1 MTEPAPY
8 FFAGE
13 QIADVQLI
21 RPLRVR
27 ALSECWLAAGLADGT
42 PCAVKFLRCENP
54 HTAHFHEL
62 ADFLEHSKS
71 PFLIRVLRHAET
83 GQGMPYAVMEFADGG
98 SLRRKLDQSGKLSLP
113 NAVFL
118 LRGMLQALAS
128 LHADGIVHRDI
139 KPDNIW
145 LTSDGGF
152 RLGDLGLAK
161 LPGVAEERGKVFG
174 TASFLSPEQAQ
185 DSSSADARS
194 DLYSLALVL
203 FEVLTG
209 CPLLPK
215 GSFVGRVKQLCSER
229 IAPPASLLRESATE
243 KLAVLLG
250 RMMEFSPALR
260 PQIAKEALAE
270 RNEMNLPEEKFS

>member
-8 FFAGE
+8 FFTGE

-128 LHADGIVHRDI
+128 LHADGIVHRDV

-209 CPLLPK
+209 CPLRPK
-215 GSFVGRVKQLCSER
+215 GSFVEMVKR
-229 IAPPASLLRESATE
+229 IRSDRTAPPVALLRESATE

-260 PQIAKEALAE
+260 PQSAKEALAE
-270 RNEMNLPEEKFS
+270 LNEMNLPEEKFS

>member
-209 CPLLPK
+209 CPLRPE
-215 GSFVGRVKQLCSER
+215 GSFGEMGKRICSDR
-229 IAPPASLLRESATE
+229 IAPPAALLRESATE

-260 PQIAKEALAE
+260 PQSAKEALAE
-270 RNEMNLPEEKFS
+270 LNEMNLPEEKFS

>member
-1 MTEPAPY
+1 MKE
-8 FFAGE
+8 
-13 QIADVQLI
+13 
-21 RPLRVR
+21 
-27 ALSECWLAAGLADGT
+27 
-42 PCAVKFLRCENP
+42 
-54 HTAHFHEL
+54 TA
-62 ADFLEHSKS
+62 
-71 PFLIRVLRHAET
+71 
-83 GQGMPYAVMEFADGG
+83 QGMPYAVMEFASGG

-128 LHADGIVHRDI
+128 LHADGIVHRDV

-161 LPGVAEERGKVFG
+161 LPGVAEERGKMFG

-203 FEVLTG
+203 FEALTG
-209 CPLLPK
+209 SPLRPK
-215 GSFVGRVKQLCSER
+215 GPFVEMVKR
-229 IAPPASLLRESATE
+229 IRSDRSAPPVALLRESATE
-243 KLAVLLG
+243 KLAVLLS

-260 PQIAKEALAE
+260 PQSAAEALAGL
-270 RNEMNLPEEKFS
+270 NEMDLPEEKFF

>member
-27 ALSECWLAAGLADGT
+27 ALSECWLAAGLADGAS
-42 PCAVKFLRCENP
+42 CAVKFLRRENP
-54 HTAHFHEL
+54 HAAHFHEL
-62 ADFLEHSKS
+62 ADFLEHSNS

-83 GQGMPYAVMEFADGG
+83 AQGMQYAVMEFADGG

-128 LHADGIVHRDI
+128 LHADGIVHRDV

-203 FEVLTG
+203 FEALTG
-209 CPLLPK
+209 SPLRPK
-215 GSFVGRVKQLCSER
+215 GPFVEMVKR
-229 IAPPASLLRESATE
+229 IRSDRSAPPVALLRESATE
-243 KLAVLLG
+243 KLAVLLS

-260 PQIAKEALAE
+260 PQSAAEALAGL
-270 RNEMNLPEEKFS
+270 NEMNLPEETLF

>member
-21 RPLRVR
+21 LPLRVR

-54 HTAHFHEL
+54 HAAHFHEL
-62 ADFLEHSKS
+62 ADFLEHSNS

-83 GQGMPYAVMEFADGG
+83 EQGMPYAVMEFADGG

-128 LHADGIVHRDI
+128 LHADGIVHRDV

-209 CPLLPK
+209 SPLRPK
-215 GSFVGRVKQLCSER
+215 GPFVEMVKR
-229 IAPPASLLRESATE
+229 IRSDRTAPPVALLCESATE

-260 PQIAKEALAE
+260 PQSAKEALAE
-270 RNEMNLPEEKFS
+270 LNEMNLPEEKFS

>member
-128 LHADGIVHRDI
+128 LHADGIVHRDV

-203 FEVLTG
+203 FETLTG
-209 CPLLPK
+209 CPLRPK
-215 GSFVGRVKQLCSER
+215 GSFVEMVKR
-229 IAPPASLLRESATE
+229 IRSDRTGWEEGILRESSKE
-243 KLAVLLG
+243 KLAVLPG
-250 RMMEFSPALR
+250 RRREFSPALR
-260 PQIAKEALAE
+260 PPHTKEALAE
-270 RNEMNLPEEKFS
+270 LNEMNLPEEKFS

>member
-8 FFAGE
+8 FFTGE

-128 LHADGIVHRDI
+128 LHADGIVHRDV

-209 CPLLPK
+209 SPLRPK
-215 GSFVGRVKQLCSER
+215 GSFVEMVKR
-229 IAPPASLLRESATE
+229 IRSDRTAPPVALLRESATE

-260 PQIAKEALAE
+260 PQSAKEALAE
-270 RNEMNLPEEKFS
+270 LNEMNLPEEKFS